1 MIKVII
7 SIYMLFFYRWTEL
20 FYGDMQAKHQRD
32 RAGSIISLESV
43 EHNAA
48 AAASGMEPV
57 DKVCNV
63 CVIVF
68 MTD

>member
-1 MIKVII
+1 
-7 SIYMLFFYRWTEL
+7 
-20 FYGDMQAKHQRD
+20 MQAKHQRD

>member
-1 MIKVII
+1 MI
-7 SIYMLFFYRWTEL
+7 SIYLLFFYRWTEL
-20 FYGDMQAKHQRD
+20 FYGDMQAKHERD

-48 AAASGMEPV
+48 AAAASGIEPV